1 MYHDSNMLE
10 NANSTPS
17 DPAIKAIANPLL
29 INVYTESILTDR
41 ASAQAAPVSSL

>member
-17 DPAIKAIANPLL
+17 DPAIKLIVTSPKKLL
-29 INVYTESILTDR
+29 INRKLFKDR
-41 ASAQAAPVSSL
+41 TLG